1 MWVVVT
7 VVAVIVLVAT
17 YLTWV
22 AARVDRLHARA
33 AAAHSA
39 LDAQSVRRA
48 AAAAELGDRQ
58 RLPEVQV
65 AAKAVLDSDPDSLLE
80 NDLTQVLRASTE
92 KLAPADTVG
101 VVEAS
106 RRLALARQ
114 VHTDLVR
121 DARAARGRVLVRLLR
136 MGRRRPWPR
145 YFDIDDPTLT
155 VPADVPA
162 G

>member
-7 VVAVIVLVAT
+7 VVAVVVLVAT

-33 AAAHSA
+33 AAAYSA

-65 AAKAVLDSDPDSLLE
+65 VAKAVLDSDPDSLLE

-92 KLAPADTVG
+92 KLAPADTVA

-106 RRLALARQ
+106 RRLARARQ

-121 DARAARGRVLVRLLR
+121 DARAVRRHPAVRLFRFARKL
-136 MGRRRPWPR
+136 PQPTF
-145 YFDIDDPTLT
+145 FDIDDPTL
-155 VPADVPA
+155 ADPRLL
-162 G
+162 